1 MLDGRVPG
9 QQGRSPEDRGVG
21 FVQRWVVGMGEGWR
35 GFGLGL
41 LFFLCCF
48 RLLLL
53 TVGKDSWSVVTVAH
67 AGGMKKSADL
77 C

>member
-1 MLDGRVPG
+1 
-9 QQGRSPEDRGVG
+9 
-21 FVQRWVVGMGEGWR
+21 MGEGWR